1 MANLTLSQ
9 AVAQQA
15 LAEGYANGPT
25 PTLNPQNVN
34 TQALLGNTLTPVQEP
49 AAYFPPTTITPNL
62 GLILTG
68 LDDVAAQDM
77 VLIDAAAVNT
87 PLSATV
93 ILTSAQI
100 LVLFT
105 TPVQLVAAP
114 GPGLAIVPTFAL
126 LNYIAGSAAY
136 TTATLSIVYGSPST
150 VVAFSNFT
158 SQLSSST
165 SNASYKASSLNIGNS
180 SGIINLPLQI
190 QAIGGINPAGGNG
203 TVSVTLWYYVVPLS

>member
-15 LAEGYANGPT
+15 LAEGFANGPT
-25 PTLNPQNVN
+25 PTLNLQNVN

-62 GLILTG
+62 GLTLTG

-93 ILTSAQI
+93 TLTSAQI
-100 LVLFT
+100 LALFT

-136 TTATLSIVYGSPST
+136 SNNLLNIGYGSPST
-150 VVAFSNFT
+150 VVAFGGGFT
-158 SQLSSST
+158 NQLVSPT
-165 SNASYKASSLNIGNS
+165 NNATFRASSLNTGNS

-190 QAIGGINPAGGNG
+190 QTPVSNPTGGNG
-203 TVSVTLWYYVVPLS
+203 TMSVTLWYYVLPLS